1 MPHDSKNGCDP
12 AAGLTVFL
20 VGGALRDALLG
31 LPEHERDWVVVGA
44 DEKVMRAAGFQS
56 VGRHFPV
63 FIHPQPN
70 TPNLS
75 LIHI

>member
-44 DEKVMRAAGFQS
+44 DEKVM
-56 VGRHFPV
+56 
-63 FIHPQPN
+63 
-70 TPNLS
+70 LS